1 MTKFSL
7 GKIICGKNFRPR
19 CAWAKGEN
27 FLQVKI
33 SGYTVYNISCTVGTS
48 HKHINVVISSHARVL
63 YLMKALLFL
72 GYMLHE
78 VCAEAILDNT

>member
-1 MTKFSL
+1 M
-7 GKIICGKNFRPR
+7 
-19 CAWAKGEN
+19 
-27 FLQVKI
+27 
-33 SGYTVYNISCTVGTS
+33 SCTVGTS
-48 HKHINVVISSHARVL
+48 HKHINVITSNHARVL